1 MPVTQIAE
9 KYKLDTN
16 LYYNRNKYNL
26 KSAVE
31 MMIAIP
37 DIREVLIKEN
47 VEIMLQGPKKAVN
60 EIADFIKAQCGAY
73 EKEIVC
79 SIIPSYNKI

>member
-47 VEIMLQGPKKAVN
+47 VEIMLQGPKKRLTR
-60 EIADFIKAQCGAY
+60 
-73 EKEIVC
+73 
-79 SIIPSYNKI
+79 